1 MRSSDWSSDVCS
13 SDLSFNGTV
22 QVIGFIHDGRC
33 NALKKLSY
41 DAHGSTARNR
51 KPTMPICRTADSTTA
66 FGVALLSSMGR
77 ALVLHRLSHQTDL
90 GHAHLLQFGQD
101 LDHAAVMPL
110 VVACHQHVPLGIL
123 THEGADLALDRLGVP
138 RSLLVARG
146 LEGRRLGK

>member
-51 KPTMPICRTADSTTA
+51 TPTMPICRTADSTTA

-77 ALVLHRLSHQTDL
+77 ALVLHRQIGRASCRERVCQS
-90 GHAHLLQFGQD
+90 
-101 LDHAAVMPL
+101 VSIS
-110 VVACHQHVPLGIL
+110 VVAVSVQN
-123 THEGADLALDRLGVP
+123 
-138 RSLLVARG
+138 
-146 LEGRRLGK
+146 KQK